1 MGRTVSLEEQIAE
14 RAREIKTDGY
24 AMSIGEVVS
33 LYKEGDLDIHPEFQ
47 RIFRWKPSQKTALL
61 ESLLLGIPVPPIF
74 VSQRDDGVWDVIDGV
89 QRLSTILEFMGLYRD
104 HEGQILPPSVLEPTE
119 YLPAL
124 GGYSWEQ
131 RGDGDTPH
139 FTESMRRDVKRSK
152 LEFRIIRKESDTR
165 AKYDLFE
172 RLNSG
177 SVLSPQEARDC
188 LLVMLNPQFFE
199 TVMTLAKDVVFDR
212 CVPLSEAKE
221 ERAYRQELVLRF
233 FSHLDFEG
241 GPGELDR
248 EHGEWLTHWMRR
260 TAEKGSEQFARV
272 IDTERFH
279 STFRL
284 LDEACGEDVFRLWNG
299 AKHLGPFSISSY
311 EFITAGVGANTV
323 LWETRSSEALR
334 DAIRGIWSAPTF
346 RENSGTGVSPR
357 RRVPRM
363 ILNAREYFAN

>member
-1 MGRTVSLEEQIAE
+1 MSLEDQIAE

-33 LYKEGDLDIHPEFQ
+33 LYREGDLDIHPEFQ
-47 RIFRWKPSQKTALL
+47 RIFRWKPNQKTALL

-74 VSQRDDGVWDVIDGV
+74 VSQREDGVWDVIDGV

-104 HEGQILPPSVLEPTE
+104 HNGKVLPPSILEATE

-124 GGYSWEQ
+124 GGYSWEP
-131 RGDGDTPH
+131 RDGDAPH
-139 FTESMRRDVKRSK
+139 FTDSMRRDVKRSK

-188 LLVMLNPQFFE
+188 LLVMLNPQLFE
-199 TVMTLAKDVVFDR
+199 TVMTLAKDLVFNR

-233 FSHLDFEG
+233 FSHLDYDG
-241 GPGELDR
+241 GSGELDR

-260 TAEKGSEQFARV
+260 TAEMQADQVASV
-272 IDTERFH
+272 INVEKFH

-284 LDEACGEDVFRLWNG
+284 LDQACGEDVFRLWNDT
-299 AKHLGPFSISSY
+299 KHLGPFSISSF
-311 EFITAGVGANTV
+311 EFITAGVASNLAV
-323 LWETRSSEALR
+323 WEARPPQELR
-334 DAIRGIWSAPTF
+334 DAVRGIWNAPNF
-346 RENSGTGVSPR
+346 RDNSGTGVSPR

-363 ILNAREYFAN
+363 ILHAREYFAR